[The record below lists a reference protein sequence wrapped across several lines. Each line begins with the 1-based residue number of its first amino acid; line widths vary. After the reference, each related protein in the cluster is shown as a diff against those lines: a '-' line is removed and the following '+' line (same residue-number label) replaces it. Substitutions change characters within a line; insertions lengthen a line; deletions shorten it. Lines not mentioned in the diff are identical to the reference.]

1 MREGERERAKEKGYR
16 KKTNGRADPG
26 KEKKGKE
33 RKTKSVGGADAF
45 LHG

>member
-1 MREGERERAKEKGYR
+1 MRERESKGKGIQ

-45 LHG
+45 PHG